1 MKLSSRSGRMLSLL
15 VLLMLCV
22 VFIQGVSQAQ
32 PMRRTPKER
41 AAMLKEQLSL
51 SDSQVVIVTK
61 IYEVSDTLMR
71 KIFESAGDNRE
82 AVRDT
87 MMAIR
92 KKIDDQVV
100 ALLNEE
106 QKKKYAEIQKQR
118 ENRGPGR
125 MRRD

>member
-1 MKLSSRSGRMLSLL
+1 
-15 VLLMLCV
+15 
-22 VFIQGVSQAQ
+22 
-32 PMRRTPKER
+32 
-41 AAMLKEQLSL
+41 MLKEQLSL